1 MIKKLSDVY
10 LKLKAN
16 KVNGNG
22 VLPGKV
28 LGHSSEKGL
37 GEEEARDPEDCR
49 WATVDPIL
57 STHPSIRPRVGIS

>member
-1 MIKKLSDVY
+1 MIRKLSDAY
-10 LKLKAN
+10 LKLEAN
-16 KVNGNG
+16 EVDGDG

-49 WATVDPIL
+49 RAAVDPIL
-57 STHPSIRPRVGIS
+57 STHPRRHPRVGIS